1 MNKTR
6 NVRTLR
12 EAVRA
17 QCHTLRRLDIAHALS
32 AAEDDF
38 RVLRGAH
45 LVITGAP
52 RAVAS
57 WLVESATRT
66 NVRLEL
72 ITLFALV
79 LLPVGS
85 LAQSTHAPAATSVAV
100 RLPKLPR
107 HADLVALFT
116 EWRAFEEP
124 PRVSGVPNYSTATSA
139 RRLATLNAMQA
150 RLRAIDTT
158 GWSIKEQVDWHLVRA
173 EMNGMQY
180 NLTVLKPW
188 ARDPAYYASV
198 RPAESDTPAE
208 EGPTIHGAI
217 RLWKYSV
224 WPRTVLDVAAPLL
237 ADDARRLAGELRTVT
252 PLLTQARRNLA
263 GANARDL
270 WVGGVRAFEE
280 QAEVLERL
288 GARVGENETELQR
301 VIAEAHGATL
311 SFAQWL
317 RDESPKRTGPSG
329 VGKAQY
335 TWFLRN
341 VLLLPLTWDEEVAI
355 TRRELA
361 RSHASLRLEE
371 TRNRDLPPQAAA
383 ATPEAYAALQERA
396 IPRYLEFMR
405 DKRILTMEPWMER
418 ALLERMGGFV
428 PQSTRNFFSEGNHR
442 DPIPLWTQLYHGWD
456 NRRIRVAPH
465 ASPIRR
471 GPLLYNV
478 WLSRSEGMATAMEEW
493 MMHAGLYDD
502 SPRSREIV
510 WIMLSARAARGLGNL
525 YAHSNELSMA
535 EAADFHVS
543 WTPRGWM
550 RRDPLLGF
558 EQHLYLRLPG
568 YGASYVTGGR
578 LMDETMAMRARQLGD
593 AFTIQRFFDEV
604 NNAGMIPVSLIHW
617 ELTGD
622 NRMIRE
628 LKENAGPQPFRI
640 AP

>member
-1 MNKTR
+1 MSAR
-6 NVRTLR
+6 IPV
-12 EAVRA
+12 
-17 QCHTLRRLDIAHALS
+17 ALLLLALLP
-32 AAEDDF
+32 AAAA
-38 RVLRGAH
+38 GQ
-45 LVITGAP
+45 P
-52 RAVAS
+52 
-57 WLVESATRT
+57 TRT
-66 NVRLEL
+66 ATGRPAPNYPALV
-72 ITLFALV
+72 TLFN
-79 LLPVGS
+79 
-85 LAQSTHAPAATSVAV
+85 
-100 RLPKLPR
+100 
-107 HADLVALFT
+107 
-116 EWRAFEEP
+116 EWRVFEEP
-124 PRVSGVPNYSTATSA
+124 PRVGGAPDYSPATNA
-139 RRLATLNAMQA
+139 RRLAGLQAMQA

-158 GWSIKEQVDWHLVRA
+158 GWSIPEQVDAHLVRA
-173 EMNGMQY
+173 EMNGMQF

-198 RPAESDTPAE
+198 RTDESDTPAE

-224 WPRTVLDVAAPLL
+224 WPRTVLDVPSPLS
-237 ADDARRLAGELRTVT
+237 AEAARRLAGELSSVA
-252 PLLTQARRNLA
+252 PLLQQARRNLA
-263 GANARDL
+263 GATARDL

-280 QAEVLERL
+280 QAEALELLRT
-288 GARVGENETELQR
+288 RVGPGEAELQR
-301 VIAEAHGATL
+301 VIGEAHVATER
-311 SFAQWL
+311 FAQWL
-317 RDESPKRTGPSG
+317 RDEAPKRTGPSG
-329 VGKAQY
+329 IGKAQY

-341 VLLLPLTWDEEVAI
+341 VLLVPLTWDEEVAI

-371 TRNRDLPPQAAA
+371 TRNRDVPPLAAA

-396 IPRYLEFMR
+396 IPRYLAFMR
-405 DKRILTMEPWMER
+405 DKRILTMEPWMDR
-418 ALLERMGGFV
+418 ALRERMQGFS
-428 PQSTRNFFSEGNHR
+428 PEATRNFFAQGNHR
-442 DPIPLWTQLYHGWD
+442 DPIPLWTHLYHWWD
-456 NRRIRVAPH
+456 NMRIREAPH

-478 WLSRSEGMATAMEEW
+478 WLSRAEGMATAMEEW
-493 MMHAGLYDD
+493 MMQAGLYDD

-525 YAHSNELSMA
+525 YAHSNELTMA

-578 LMDETMAMRARQLGD
+578 LMEETMATRARQLGD
-593 AFTIQRFFDEV
+593 AFTMQRFFDEV
-604 NNAGMIPVSLIHW
+604 NAAGMIPVSLIHW

-622 NRMIRE
+622 DRMVRE
-628 LKENAGPQPFRI
+628 LKDGGSPRPFRI